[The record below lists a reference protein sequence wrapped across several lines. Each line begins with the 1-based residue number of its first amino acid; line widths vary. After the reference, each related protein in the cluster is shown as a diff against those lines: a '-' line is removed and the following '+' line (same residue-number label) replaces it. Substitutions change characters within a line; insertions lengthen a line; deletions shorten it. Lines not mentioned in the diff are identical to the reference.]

1 MTSALSSSRC
11 MTAPS
16 SMPSFRA
23 ERQRVALPR
32 GPAMPA
38 LLHTLRYVVSPLRFA
53 EACARRYGDC
63 FTVRVLGQPP
73 TVIFSDPDATKD
85 IFMSDFEVVRG
96 GEANAEF
103 MVPILGRR
111 SIMVLDGPAISGSG
125 VSCCPRSTEHACRP

>member
-1 MTSALSSSRC
+1 MVSVLSRSRC
-11 MTAPS
+11 MTAPFS
-16 SMPSFRA
+16 TPYFRA

-32 GPAMPA
+32 GPAMPV
-38 LLHTLRYVVSPLRFA
+38 LLQTLRYVLSPLRFA

-73 TVIFSDPDATKD
+73 TVTFSDPEATRD

-103 MVPILGRR
+103 MVPI
-111 SIMVLDGPAISGSG
+111 
-125 VSCCPRSTEHACRP
+125 